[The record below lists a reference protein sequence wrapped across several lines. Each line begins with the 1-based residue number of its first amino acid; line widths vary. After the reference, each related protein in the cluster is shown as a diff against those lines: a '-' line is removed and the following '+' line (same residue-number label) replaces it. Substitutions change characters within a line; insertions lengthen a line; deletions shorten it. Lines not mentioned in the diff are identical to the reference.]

1 MQIKLTIRELATV
14 LAALRY
20 WRIDVLEIESGGDLE
35 MVRWGYHSGHPD
47 VFKNETPLSAEDVD
61 ELCERL
67 NLAERNPH
75 A

>member
-1 MQIKLTIRELATV
+1 MKIALSDRELATM

-20 WRIDVLEIESGGDLE
+20 WQADVLEIEGAHKGEAHFEDYE
-35 MVRWGYHSGHPD
+35 
-47 VFKNETPLSAEDVD
+47 PLSSEDVD

-67 NLAERNPH
+67 NCRNPN